1 MNDTE
6 FMTPSEAAEYLR
18 VCKATVYKMI
28 KSGKLPAVRAGK
40 QIRIAKF
47 NIDNMFLCNASKS
60 EKCLESTQA

>member
-28 KSGKLPAVRAGK
+28 KSGKLPAVRAGR
-40 QIRIAKF
+40 QIRIAKS
-47 NIDNMFLCNASKS
+47 NIDNMFLFNASKN